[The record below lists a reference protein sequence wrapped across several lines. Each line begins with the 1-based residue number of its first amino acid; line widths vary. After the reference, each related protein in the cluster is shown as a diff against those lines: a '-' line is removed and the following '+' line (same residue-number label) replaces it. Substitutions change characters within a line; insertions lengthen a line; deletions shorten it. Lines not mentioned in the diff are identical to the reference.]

1 MFLDCTVKEN
11 SVLFY
16 VLLSQYYVT
25 HCYLSLLDLFKMSFV
40 KNANSL

>member
-16 VLLSQYYVT
+16 VLHSQYYVT
-25 HCYLSLLDLFKMSFV
+25 RCSLSLLDLFKMRFV
-40 KNANSL
+40 KNANIL